1 MNSESLYYCKRA
13 LIYCIGLFLL
23 ATGVSLSVLSNLGVS
38 PLNTLPYVLS
48 RITSAEMGLCTSL
61 VFVGFIALQAVIL
74 RREFKMATL
83 LQILCSFL
91 FGYFVSLASAC
102 TSCLPACGSYPH
114 QLLYLIAS
122 MALVALGILF
132 YLSADLLSLPG
143 EGVMQA
149 VSYKSGIAFSHS
161 KICFD
166 CTMVA
171 GAILLSY
178 IFFQRLEGV
187 REGTAIAAVGVGG
200 FLNLFTRLWKNKL
213 VHFLDR
219 RDEEEEDCSETAG

>member
-1 MNSESLYYCKRA
+1 MNSESLYYCKRV

-23 ATGVSLSVLSNLGVS
+23 ATGVSLSVLSDLGVS

-48 RITSAEMGLCTSL
+48 RITSVEMGLCTSF
-61 VFVGFIALQAVIL
+61 VFVGFIALQAAIL
-74 RREFKMATL
+74 RREFKMSTL

-102 TSCLPACGSYPH
+102 TACLPACGSYAF
-114 QLLYLIAS
+114 QLLYLVAS

-143 EGVMQA
+143 EGVMKA

-171 GAILLSY
+171 GAVLLSLL
-178 IFFQRLEGV
+178 FFQRLEGV
-187 REGTAIAAVGVGG
+187 REGTAIAAVGVGC
-200 FLNLFTRLWKNKL
+200 FLSLFSHLWKDKL
-213 VHFLDR
+213 IRFLDHGN
-219 RDEEEEDCSETAG
+219 EEEEDCSETAN

>member
-1 MNSESLYYCKRA
+1 MNSESLYYSKRI

-23 ATGVSLSVLSNLGVS
+23 ATGVSLSVHSNLGVS

-61 VFVGFIALQAVIL
+61 VFVGFIALQALIL
-74 RREFKMATL
+74 RREFKVSTL

-102 TSCLPACGSYPH
+102 TACLPACGSYSF
-114 QLLYLIAS
+114 QLLYLAAS

-149 VSYKSGIAFSHS
+149 VSHKSGLAFSHS

-166 CTMVA
+166 CSMVGSA
-171 GAILLSY
+171 VILSLL
-178 IFFQRLEGV
+178 FFRQLEGV

-200 FLNLFTRLWKNKL
+200 FLNLFSRLWKNRL
-213 VHFLDR
+213 SRFLER
-219 RDEEEEDCSETAG
+219 GDEENCRETVG